1 MSEGH
6 SEYYF
11 DYNDRYGIKNN
22 RAWIPTAIILSLI
35 FGAWLLWSANHHAR
49 PALSYELIAFDNKD
63 PRNIEIRYSITRRD
77 LSRDAICVLVA
88 RNYDKD
94 IVGQVEERFTA
105 QDPAQQVRTVR
116 IPSRDDAVNASVT
129 TCYLK

>member
-1 MSEGH
+1 MSEGQ

-11 DYNDRYGIKNN
+11 DYNDRYGIKSN
-22 RAWIPTAIILSLI
+22 RAWIPTATVLSLI
-35 FGAWLLWSANHHAR
+35 FGAWLIWSASHHAR

-94 IVGQVEERFTA
+94 VVGQVEERFTS
-105 QDPAQQVRTVR
+105 QDQAQQVRTVT